1 MSTTV
6 ADRSSTSLSRQDAK
20 TLSLSALGG
29 ALEFYDFIVFVFFTK
44 ALSTLFFP
52 PDVADWV
59 KQLQTYGIFAAGY
72 LARPLGGIVM
82 AHFGDLVGR
91 KRMFTLSIFM
101 MAVPTL
107 LMAFLPTYEMIGI
120 AAPIL
125 LLLLRLVQGAAIGG
139 EVPGAWVFVAEH
151 VPARHVG
158 FACGTLTA
166 GLTIGILFGSLIA
179 AWINQALPADV
190 ALHYGW
196 RIAFVIGGVFG
207 ILGVFLR
214 RYLSETPVFEEMRH
228 HKALA
233 RELPIKTVIVAHP
246 GSVILSMLLTW
257 MLTAAIVVVIL
268 MTPTFLQ
275 TSYGFSP
282 AAAFNANAVAVICLT
297 AGCLIAGWAVD
308 RYGAGKTFMLGS
320 VLLAVCAYAFYT
332 RIVAEPDMLIPFY
345 ALAGLSVGIVGAVP
359 YVMVM
364 AFPSA
369 VRFSGLSFSY
379 NLAYAIFG
387 GLTPVAVSYLLKQH
401 HLAHVWYIIGTCGI
415 GLLAGLYM
423 KLSGF
428 GRNPG

>member
-1 MSTTV
+1 
-6 ADRSSTSLSRQDAK
+6 
-20 TLSLSALGG
+20 
-29 ALEFYDFIVFVFFTK
+29 
-44 ALSTLFFP
+44 
-52 PDVADWV
+52 
-59 KQLQTYGIFAAGY
+59 
-72 LARPLGGIVM
+72 
-82 AHFGDLVGR
+82 
-91 KRMFTLSIFM
+91 
-101 MAVPTL
+101 
-107 LMAFLPTYEMIGI
+107 MIGI

-151 VPARHVG
+151 VPPRHVG

-190 ALHYGW
+190 ALDYGW
-196 RIAFVIGGVFG
+196 RIAFVIGGIFG

-233 RELPIKTVIVAHP
+233 RELPIKTVILAHP

-275 TSYGFSP
+275 TAYGFSP
-282 AAAFNANAVAVICLT
+282 AVAFEANAVAVLCLT

-308 RYGAGKTFMLGS
+308 RYGPGKTFVLGS
-320 VLLAVCAYAFYT
+320 ILLAACVWSFYT
-332 RIVAEPDMLIPFY
+332 RIAAEPAMLVPFY
-345 ALAGLSVGIVGAVP
+345 AVTGLSVGIVGAVP
-359 YVMVM
+359 YVMVK
-364 AFPSA
+364 AFPPA

-387 GLTPVAVSYLLKQH
+387 GLTPVAVAALLEVSP
-401 HLAHVWYIIGTCGI
+401 LAPAWYVVATCGL
-415 GLLAGLYM
+415 GLVLGIYM
-423 KLSGF
+423 KVSGY